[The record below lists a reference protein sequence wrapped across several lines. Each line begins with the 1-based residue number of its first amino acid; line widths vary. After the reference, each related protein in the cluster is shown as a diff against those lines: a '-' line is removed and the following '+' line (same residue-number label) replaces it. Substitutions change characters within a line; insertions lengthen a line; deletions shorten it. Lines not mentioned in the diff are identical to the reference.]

1 MLSRTLTLKIASLKP
16 VEALVRRSRLFR
28 PVVRRFIAGDTVEE
42 GLKVAEELVDRGF
55 RVSLDLLGENT
66 DSETE
71 AKAATDA
78 YVTMLRK
85 MAASPCMRPLA
96 SPEARVPGIGG
107 AGESIPVETANI
119 SIKMT
124 QCGLDLSDDLAE
136 TNLRRILEAARD
148 VGTFVRVDME
158 ASPYTERTIAIV
170 ERVFADHPN
179 VGTVLQAYLHRTP
192 GDLERLLKAG
202 IRVRLVKGA
211 YLEPSTVAITEKPGV
226 DRAFVELSERLLR
239 KGRFAA
245 IATHDEAIVDRL
257 CRYAEESGISA
268 SGFEFQMLYGI
279 RRSLQ
284 ERLLAEGYNV
294 RVYIP
299 LGDSWYPYF
308 SRRLAERPA
317 NAVFILRSLFQK

>member
-16 VEALVRRSRLFR
+16 VEAMVRRSRLFR
-28 PVVRRFIAGDTVEE
+28 PVVRRFIAGDTVED

-66 DSETE
+66 DSESE
-71 AKAATDA
+71 ANAATDA
-78 YVTMLRK
+78 YVSMLHK
-85 MAASPCMRPLA
+85 MASSPCMRPLA
-96 SPEARVPGIGG
+96 KPEAWIPGHGG
-107 AGESIPVETANI
+107 NEAPTAVETANI

-124 QCGLDLSDDLAE
+124 QCGLDLSDEFAE
-136 TNLRRILEAARD
+136 NNLRRVLHAAQE

-158 ASPYTERTIAIV
+158 ASPYTERTISLV
-170 ERVFADHPN
+170 ERVFADCPN

-192 GDLERLLKAG
+192 DDLDRLLKAG

-211 YLEPSTVAITEKPGV
+211 YLEPSTVAITDKSGV
-226 DRAFVELSERLLR
+226 DRAFVELSKRMLR
-239 KGRFAA
+239 EGRFAA
-245 IATHDEAIVDRL
+245 IATHDEAIVDTL
-257 CRYAEESGISA
+257 CRYAKEAEIA
-268 SGFEFQMLYGI
+268 PSGFEFQMLYGI